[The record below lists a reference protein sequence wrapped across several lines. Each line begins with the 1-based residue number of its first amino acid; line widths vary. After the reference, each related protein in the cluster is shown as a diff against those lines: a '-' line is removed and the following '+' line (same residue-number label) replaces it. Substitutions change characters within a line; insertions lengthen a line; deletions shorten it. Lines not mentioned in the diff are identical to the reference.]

1 MESFGIRPDI
11 GFYNQ
16 MIKQRAFRG
25 DHKHGLDAL
34 NELSEQ
40 AGLYI
45 LEVKLWFTR
54 RHGNYRG
61 FGSSTLF
68 IEDSDFLAG
77 SESYTLFYFDF
88 YSFGNVLPPDI
99 LFSSLDQ
106 SFIKG
111 SLI

>member
-25 DHKHGLDAL
+25 DHKQGLDTL

-45 LEVKLWFTR
+45 LVGET
-54 RHGNYRG
+54 
-61 FGSSTLF
+61 
-68 IEDSDFLAG
+68 
-77 SESYTLFYFDF
+77 
-88 YSFGNVLPPDI
+88 
-99 LFSSLDQ
+99 LDQ
-106 SFIKG
+106 LWGFWIQHDVSAG
-111 SLI
+111 